1 MRSSCGFPRW
11 LQLTDRRYSLTSAA
25 ARAGAQVAKERRP
38 GKRITMKTLLSCSRT
53 VLLAA
58 LASGLVAAI
67 GPVAAQQQTKA
78 PAVNPSPAPVPGLPA
93 QAPGVSPPSWAQGR
107 PDTPEVTNIAPVV
120 PPPIPA

>member
-1 MRSSCGFPRW
+1 
-11 LQLTDRRYSLTSAA
+11 
-25 ARAGAQVAKERRP
+25 
-38 GKRITMKTLLSCSRT
+38 MKTLLSCSRT

-78 PAVNPSPAPVPGLPA
+78 PAINPSPVPVPGLPA
-93 QAPGVSPPSWAQGR
+93 QAPGASPPSWAQGR

-120 PPPIPA
+120 PPPIPAAVDKLPVAKLKLPMGFQIEVFAAGLSDARSLRVDDKSNV

>member
-1 MRSSCGFPRW
+1 
-11 LQLTDRRYSLTSAA
+11 
-25 ARAGAQVAKERRP
+25 
-38 GKRITMKTLLSCSRT
+38 MKTLLSCSRT

-93 QAPGVSPPSWAQGR
+93 QAPGAPPPSWAQGR
-107 PDTPEVTNIAPVV
+107 PDAAEAAHIAPVV
-120 PPPIPA
+120 PPAIPTAADKLPVGKLNLPPGFKMEVFAAV